1 MKHWC
6 IGLVLALGCG
16 SKSAV
21 TGDDAPPAADAP
33 IGVVDACATCAG
45 DTGTFVSVQK
55 GADTNPGTKAMPFKT
70 IGAGIAAAKALG
82 GAQTVYVAQGTY
94 PEKVTLAEG
103 VDLGGGYECNAGSC
117 SWSRDLV
124 MFESTITNQD
134 FEGVLAGPT
143 ITPATELVGFKVV
156 GKDGVPPLAPGSVGI
171 TVAGGSP
178 TVRGNKIIG
187 GTVTGGGAAAADRSI
202 GIALRTT
209 GTAAAVIENND
220 ITAGSAIGVSAAL
233 SLEAISGVS
242 SLATVNA
249 NVLRGGTARRS
260 DGVMAFGAAAGTML
274 VNNDIIAGNST
285 NGASNGIEVASR
297 MTIDRNRINLD
308 PSVGTCTMPT
318 QWCAGIASVSATLTI
333 TNNVISGPKGPRTA
347 GAFLTEQEIP
357 GGLVILN
364 ANYVT
369 GGGSGGNPISAAR
382 TESSAVVVS
391 IGACANCG
399 LNGQVGRVRNNILDG
414 GNNQNRYGVRED
426 PAQGKT
432 TRVELLEANDI
443 WFVGG
448 LIGRI
453 DTLYRQVT
461 MGGNPIDT
469 KSVILLNQMTVPPA
483 TLNLNDDPLINGTYH
498 INASSP
504 CVNAGV
510 STEAPPI
517 DFDGQT
523 RPAGSAVDI
532 GADEI

>member
-1 MKHWC
+1 MKLWC

-16 SKSAV
+16 SKAAIV
-21 TGDDAPPAADAP
+21 EDDQPPGDGPD
-33 IGVVDACATCAG
+33 GVDACATCAG
-45 DTGTFVSVQK
+45 DTGTFVSSMT

-70 IGAGIAAAKALG
+70 IGAGIAAAKLLG
-82 GAQTVYVAQGTY
+82 GTQPVYVAQGVY

-103 VDLGGGYECNAGSC
+103 IEIGGGYECNAGSC
-117 SWSRDLV
+117 SWSRDLA
-124 MFESTITNQD
+124 MFESTINNQD

-143 ITPATELVGFKVV
+143 ITPATVFGGFKVV

-178 TVRGNKIIG
+178 TLRGNKIVG

-209 GTAAAVIENND
+209 GTAAAVIENNEV
-220 ITAGSAIGVSAAL
+220 TAGPAVGVSAAL

-242 SLATVNA
+242 SLATIDA

-274 VNNDIIAGNST
+274 VNNDIIAGSST
-285 NGASNGIEVASR
+285 NGASLGVEVSSR

-308 PSVGTCTMPT
+308 PSVGTCTTPT

-347 GAFLTEQEIP
+347 GVFLTEQEIP

-364 ANYVT
+364 ANYVS
-369 GGGSGGNPISAAR
+369 GGGIGGNPSATTR

-391 IGACANCG
+391 IGACNTCG
-399 LNGQVGRVRNNILDG
+399 LKGQVGRVRNNILDG

-426 PAQGKT
+426 PAQGRT
-432 TRVELLEANDI
+432 TRVELLDANDI

-448 LIGRI
+448 LAARI

-461 MGGNPIDT
+461 NGGNPVDT
-469 KSVILLNQMTVPPA
+469 KLVSLLNQMTVPPA
-483 TLNLNDDPLINGTYH
+483 TLNQNADPLINATYH

-504 CVNAGV
+504 CANAGV

-517 DFDGQT
+517 DFDGQA
-523 RPAGSAVDI
+523 RPSGAAVDI